1 MNLNYKNRATL
12 AEHITPYLKN
22 ISQTWVQCSY
32 CGRTVMYSQ
41 RTRHTRIFHTNASGY
56 LIVDGV

>member
-1 MNLNYKNRATL
+1 MSLNYKNRATL
-12 AEHITPYLKN
+12 AENIDPYLKN

-41 RTRHTRIFHTNASGY
+41 RTRHTIIFHTDATGG
-56 LIVDGV
+56 LIVDWG

>member
-1 MNLNYKNRATL
+1 MTFNFKNRATL
-12 AEHITPYLKN
+12 ADNIDPYLKN

-41 RTRHTRIFHTNASGY
+41 RTRHTMIFHTSQTGG
-56 LIVDGV
+56 LIVDGI

>member
-1 MNLNYKNRATL
+1 MTFNYKNRATL
-12 AEHITPYLKN
+12 AENIDPYLKN

-32 CGRTVMYSQ
+32 CSRTIMFTD
-41 RTRHTRIFHTNASGY
+41 RTRHTRIFHTNATGG

>member
-1 MNLNYKNRATL
+1 MYTKGKNRAML
-12 AEHITPYLKN
+12 ADNILPYLKN

-41 RTRHTRIFHTNASGY
+41 RTRHTTIFHTSSTGAL
-56 LIVDGV
+56 LIDGV